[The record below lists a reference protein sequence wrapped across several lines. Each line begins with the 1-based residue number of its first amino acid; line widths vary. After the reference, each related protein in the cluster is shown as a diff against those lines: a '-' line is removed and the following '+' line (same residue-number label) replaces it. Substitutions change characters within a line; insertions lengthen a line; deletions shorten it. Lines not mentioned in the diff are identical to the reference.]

1 MIALP
6 LAIAAGALFLAVAGL
21 AVPATRELAADV
33 SLGRLLL
40 TIAGIA
46 DGAPPDQVWSVVA
59 QAFWALAASI
69 LVLPP
74 LATAV
79 VGAMAGSRSF
89 AFYGGLA
96 GVLAASIAWLGHPA
110 TTPPD
115 TADSKVLLLVF
126 LTGAVSGL
134 VYWVIAGRAA
144 DRSDEIQDHAGR

>member
-33 SLGRLLL
+33 SIGRLLL
-40 TIAGIA
+40 TVAGIA

-59 QAFWALAASI
+59 LAFWALAASI

-74 LATAV
+74 LVTAV

-96 GVLAASIAWLGHPA
+96 GVLAAGIAWLGHPA
-110 TTPPD
+110 TTAPD

-134 VYWVIAGRAA
+134 VYWAIAGRAA
-144 DRSDEIQDHAGR
+144 GRSDEIQDHARR